1 MVGVDPSGIKFNK
14 YYPPYIQLIPDFF
27 SSSLV
32 NKYFPGRKAKIITS
46 FSMFYD
52 LEDPVSFMQQVYD
65 SLADEGIWV
74 FEQSYMPTMLETNSF
89 DTVCHEHLEFY
100 ALRQIKWMTSKIGF
114 KIVDIE
120 FNNINGG
127 SFSVTVIKSNKEL
140 EISSKIQ
147 KILDKERIKGLDT
160 LVPYQEFAKRV
171 AQVKNDLLT
180 FISDSQAA
188 GKTIAALG
196 ASTKGNV
203 LLQYC
208 GLTIKEI
215 KYVGEINSD
224 KFGCYTPG
232 TWIPIISEEELLS
245 KEIDYLLVLPWHF
258 KEFFMKSQKFKEIKL
273 IFPLPGIEIN

>member
-1 MVGVDPSGIKFNK
+1 M
-14 YYPPYIQLIPDFF
+14 
-27 SSSLV
+27 
-32 NKYFPGRKAKIITS
+32 
-46 FSMFYD
+46 
-52 LEDPVSFMQQVYD
+52 
-65 SLADEGIWV
+65 
-74 FEQSYMPTMLETNSF
+74 
-89 DTVCHEHLEFY
+89 
-100 ALRQIKWMTSKIGF
+100 
-114 KIVDIE
+114 
-120 FNNINGG
+120 
-127 SFSVTVIKSNKEL
+127 
-140 EISSKIQ
+140 
-147 KILDKERIKGLDT
+147 
-160 LVPYQEFAKRV
+160 